1 MFHVFKQALRNHF
14 ESMLKDYR
22 DLYVVDF
29 DKEALWNTYLMN
41 FPESERQEH
50 NCNCCRQ
57 FIKNFGGIVCIDSD
71 DFSVTTIWDIPFL
84 DEPFASVA
92 KAMSDYIKS
101 NPIRCTF
108 IYDHK
113 KMGTDSNLALAA
125 DGSTIRWEHLYC
137 ELPDS
142 KIFKDRRVSIAS
154 KEGELISSKSVF
166 KRALDE
172 ISQEAIEIVLDLIN
186 QKALYRGEE
195 FQSNL
200 NTFLNIK
207 KLYAKV
213 PTDKRDNWCWLTL
226 PNNIFISHIRNNAI
240 GTLLVDISEG
250 RDLDAA
256 VTAFERIM
264 APANYKR
271 PKALIT
277 KRMIEEAQK
286 TVAELGIEDSLA
298 RRHASISDITVNNV
312 LFLNR
317 NAKKALNVF
326 DALKE
331 DVKVNPQ
338 KLSKVTEVG
347 IEEFLKNILPN
358 SEGIELLMENRLIPN
373 LVTLTAPVN
382 PEAKSIF
389 KWKNNFGWSY
399 NGNIADSGIK
409 EKVTSYGGNVN
420 GELRISIGWLGL
432 TDLDLHVIEPGG
444 HHIYYSYKNGH
455 GGRLD
460 LDMNGLDKASEKP
473 VENVIYTDKNAM
485 KEGRYKAY
493 VNTFRVKGTNP
504 EGFEAEI
511 ECQGKVYHFSH
522 TYEGKRTK
530 SGENV
535 TIAEFE
541 YSRKDGVK
549 LISSLPETNSD
560 KEVWGIT
567 TNKFQK
573 VSIMMMSPNYWD
585 GQVGIGNKHYFFML
599 EGCKNPDSVRGFFN
613 EYLSPELTPH
623 RKVFEA
629 LGSKMVTPYNE
640 DQLSGL
646 GFSSTVR
653 NSVIC
658 KVLGTFERIIKVNF

>member
-1 MFHVFKQALRNHF
+1 
-14 ESMLKDYR
+14 
-22 DLYVVDF
+22 
-29 DKEALWNTYLMN
+29 
-41 FPESERQEH
+41 
-50 NCNCCRQ
+50 
-57 FIKNFGGIVCIDSD
+57 
-71 DFSVTTIWDIPFL
+71 
-84 DEPFASVA
+84 
-92 KAMSDYIKS
+92 
-101 NPIRCTF
+101 
-108 IYDHK
+108 
-113 KMGTDSNLALAA
+113 MGTDSNLALAA

-154 KEGELISSKSVF
+154 KEGELISSKTVF

-200 NTFLNIK
+200 NTFLNVK

-213 PTDKRDNWCWLTL
+213 PADKKDNWCWLTL

-338 KLSKVTEVG
+338 KLSKVTEVS

-432 TDLDLHVIEPGG
+432 TDLDLHVTEPGG
-444 HHIYYSYKNGH
+444 NHIYYNHKQGH

-460 LDMNGLDKASEKP
+460 LDMNGLDKTSEKP
-473 VENVIYTDKNAM
+473 VENVIYTDKDSM
-485 KEGRYKAY
+485 KEGRYS
-493 VNTFRVKGTNP
+493 VSVHTFTVRGTSP

-511 ECQGKVYHFSH
+511 ECQGKTHHFSH
-522 TYEGKRTK
+522 TYNGNRTRN
-530 SGENV
+530 GE
-535 TIAEFE
+535 TIEVAQFE
-541 YSRKDGVK
+541 YSKKDGVK
-549 LISSLPETNSD
+549 LLSSIPEVNSD
-560 KEVWGIT
+560 KEVWSIT

-585 GQVGIGNKHYFFML
+585 GQEGIGNKHYFFML

-613 EYLSPELTPH
+613 EYLSPALTPH

-653 NSVIC
+653 NSVWLSLLVKKLNLL
-658 KVLGTFERIIKVNF
+658 KVRVLKKFVNLLQNLIKYVVSQSYRNSINHPFGTLLYYGSVPYSWIDESD

>member
-1 MFHVFKQALRNHF
+1 MFHQFKVALRKHF
-14 ESMLKDYR
+14 ENMMSLNR

-29 DKEALWNTYLMN
+29 DKDILWNIYLMN
-41 FPESERQEH
+41 FPEAERQEH

-57 FIKNFGGIVCIDSD
+57 FIKNFGGIVVINPE
-71 DFSVTTIWDIPFL
+71 DFSLESIWDIPFL
-84 DEPFASVA
+84 PEPFATVA
-92 KAMSDYIKS
+92 ERMSNYIKG

-113 KMGTDSNLALAA
+113 KMGVDSNIALTPE
-125 DGSTIRWEHLYC
+125 GTTIRWEHLYC
-137 ELPDS
+137 ELPES
-142 KIFKDRRVSIAS
+142 RIFKDRRVSTYA
-154 KEGELISSKSVF
+154 KEGEIITSKTVF

-172 ISQEAIEIVLDLIN
+172 ISQGSIEIVLDLIG

-200 NTFLNIK
+200 STFLNIK
-207 KLYAKV
+207 KLYAEV
-213 PTDKRDNWCWLTL
+213 PEDKKDNWCWFTL
-226 PNNIFISHIRNNAI
+226 PNNIFISHIRNSAI

-250 RDLDAA
+250 KDLDAA

-277 KRMIEEAQK
+277 KGMIEEAQK
-286 TVAELGIEDSLA
+286 TVAELGIEESLA

-338 KLSKVTEVG
+338 KLSKVTEVS
-347 IEEFLKNILPN
+347 IEEFLKNILPG
-358 SEGIELLMENRLIPN
+358 SKGIELLMENRLIPN

-399 NGNIADSGIK
+399 NGNITDSSIRD
-409 EKVTSYGGNVN
+409 KVASYGGNIE
-420 GELRISIGWLGL
+420 GELRISIAWLGL
-432 TDLDLHVIEPGG
+432 TDLDLHVIEPDGN
-444 HHIYYSYKNGH
+444 HIYYSNKWGS
-455 GGRLD
+455 GGKLD
-460 LDMNGLDKASEKP
+460 LDMNGLDRSSEKP
-473 VENVIYTDKNAM
+473 AENVIYTN
-485 KEGRYKAY
+485 KESMLEGYYEAY
-493 VNTFRVKGTNP
+493 VHTFNVKRTSP

-522 TYEGKRTK
+522 TYPAKCTHN
-530 SGENV
+530 GEKV
-535 TIAEFE
+535 EIARFL
-541 YSRKDGVK
+541 YSKANGIK
-549 LISSLPETNSD
+549 ILNSLPEVNSD

-585 GQVGIGNKHYFFML
+585 GQEGIGNKHYFFML

-613 EYLSPELTPH
+613 EYLSPALTPH

-658 KVLGTFERIIKVNF
+658 KVLGTYERLIKINF

>member
-1 MFHVFKQALRNHF
+1 M
-14 ESMLKDYR
+14 
-22 DLYVVDF
+22 
-29 DKEALWNTYLMN
+29 
-41 FPESERQEH
+41 
-50 NCNCCRQ
+50 
-57 FIKNFGGIVCIDSD
+57 
-71 DFSVTTIWDIPFL
+71 

-92 KAMSDYIKS
+92 KAMSNYIKS

-154 KEGELISSKSVF
+154 KEGELISSKTVF

-200 NTFLNIK
+200 NTFLNVK

-213 PTDKRDNWCWLTL
+213 PADKKDNWCWLTL

-338 KLSKVTEVG
+338 KLSKVTEVS

-432 TDLDLHVIEPGG
+432 TDLDLHVTEPGG
-444 HHIYYSYKNGH
+444 NHIYYNHKQGH

-460 LDMNGLDKASEKP
+460 LDMNGLDKTSEKP
-473 VENVIYTDKNAM
+473 VENVIYTDKDSM
-485 KEGRYKAY
+485 KEGRYS
-493 VNTFRVKGTNP
+493 VSVHTFTVRGTSP

-511 ECQGKVYHFSH
+511 ECQGKTHHFSH
-522 TYEGKRTK
+522 TYNGNRTRN
-530 SGENV
+530 GE
-535 TIAEFE
+535 TIEVAQFE
-541 YSRKDGVK
+541 YSKKDGVK
-549 LISSLPETNSD
+549 LLSSIPEVNSD
-560 KEVWGIT
+560 KEVWSIT

-585 GQVGIGNKHYFFML
+585 GQEGIGNKHYFFML

-613 EYLSPELTPH
+613 EYLSPALTPH

-653 NSVIC
+653 NSVWLSLLVKKLNLL
-658 KVLGTFERIIKVNF
+658 KVRVLKKFVNLLQNLIKYVVS

>member
-1 MFHVFKQALRNHF
+1 MFHQFKVALKKHF
-14 ESMLKDYR
+14 ENMVSLNR
-22 DLYVVDF
+22 DLYVVNF
-29 DKEALWNTYLMN
+29 DKDRLWDIYLMT
-41 FPESERQEH
+41 FPEEERQEH

-57 FIKNFGGIVCIDSD
+57 FIKNFGGIVVINPD
-71 DFSVTTIWDIPFL
+71 DYSLESIWDIPL
-84 DEPFASVA
+84 LPEPFATVA
-92 KAMSDYIKS
+92 ETMSNYIKGNS
-101 NPIRCTF
+101 IRCTF
-108 IYDHK
+108 IHDHK
-113 KMGTDSNLALAA
+113 KMGTDSNLALTA

-154 KEGELISSKSVF
+154 KEGEMTTSKTVF

-213 PTDKRDNWCWLTL
+213 PANKKDNWCWFTL

-250 RDLDAA
+250 RDLDSA

-286 TVAELGIEDSLA
+286 TVVELGIEDSLA

-338 KLSKVTEVG
+338 KLSKVTEVS
-347 IEEFLKNILPN
+347 IEEFIKNILPN
-358 SEGIELLMENRLIPN
+358 SEGIELLMENRLISN

-432 TDLDLHVIEPGG
+432 TDLDLHVVEPGG
-444 HHIYYSYKNGH
+444 NHIFYNHKQGH

-460 LDMNGLDKASEKP
+460 LDMNGLDKSSEKP
-473 VENVIYTDKNAM
+473 VENVIYTDKDSM
-485 KEGRYKAY
+485 KEGRYL
-493 VNTFRVKGTNP
+493 VSVHTFNVRGNGP

-511 ECQGKVYHFSH
+511 ECQGKTYHFNH
-522 TYEGKRTK
+522 TYAGKRTRN
-530 SGENV
+530 GE
-535 TIAEFE
+535 TIEVAQFE
-541 YSRKDGVK
+541 YSKKDGVK
-549 LISSLPETNSD
+549 IISSIPEVNSD
-560 KEVWGIT
+560 KEVWDIT

-585 GQVGIGNKHYFFML
+585 GQEGIGNKHYFFML

-629 LGSKMVTPYNE
+629 LGSKMATPYNE

-658 KVLGTFERIIKVNF
+658 KVLGAFERIIKINF